1 MTRARSLSRRSLIG
15 GLAALA
21 APALPAR
28 AAPSL
33 RQGGS
38 QFVWLEPRR
47 QMPALALTDV
57 RGRRHT
63 LAPDG
68 RVHLL
73 NFWAS
78 WCPPCREEMPRL
90 EAFVRT
96 IDAQRLNVAAISF
109 DREGTKVV
117 APFLKR
123 HGIEKLPVFVDPEG
137 DVAYSDAG
145 NRKGAPFALYG
156 MPITYLVDRNG
167 DIVGYISGAV
177 DWLQPDAEA
186 FLAAFMA

>member
-1 MTRARSLSRRSLIG
+1 MRSCPLSRRTFIGSLATV
-15 GLAALA
+15 L
-21 APALPAR
+21 ALPAR
-28 AAPSL
+28 PAQATPAL
-33 RQGGS
+33 RQSSS

-47 QMPALALTDV
+47 QMPALTLTDV
-57 RGRRHT
+57 RGRRHR

-68 RVHLL
+68 RVHVL

-78 WCPPCREEMPRL
+78 WCPPCRDEMPRL
-90 EAFVRT
+90 EAFARRR
-96 IDAQRLNVAAISF
+96 DARRINVAAISF
-109 DREGTKVV
+109 DRDGASAV

-123 HGIEKLPVFVDPEG
+123 YGIEKLPVFIDPEG

-156 MPITYLVDRNG
+156 MPITYVVDRQG

-177 DWLQPDAEA
+177 DWLQPEAEA
-186 FLAAFMA
+186 FLAAFTA